1 MRQVDRD
8 HEISP
13 ATLFARSSL
22 TTLCTKHSRCS
33 GKRQTQATRQSCCCH
48 ESDLAW
54 SRPCSGP
61 QLLRRETNSL
71 KAALLLLPEKPVLS
85 ICPHGREM
93 QADLPVY
100 ALVIVVSIEE
110 LYLLEGL

>member
-1 MRQVDRD
+1 M
-8 HEISP
+8 
-13 ATLFARSSL
+13 
-22 TTLCTKHSRCS
+22 
-33 GKRQTQATRQSCCCH
+33 
-48 ESDLAW
+48 
-54 SRPCSGP
+54 
-61 QLLRRETNSL
+61 
-71 KAALLLLPEKPVLS
+71 LPEKPVLS

>member
-1 MRQVDRD
+1 MKYPQQ
-8 HEISP
+8 P
-13 ATLFARSSL
+13 SL
-22 TTLCTKHSRCS
+22 HVAVSQHFVPSTAGAH
-33 GKRQTQATRQSCCCH
+33 GKDKLRPPGRAAAVM
-48 ESDLAW
+48 SDLAW

-61 QLLRRETNSL
+61 QLLRCETNSL
-71 KAALLLLPEKPVLS
+71 KAALLLLPEKSVLS
-85 ICPHGREM
+85 ICPHGRKM